1 MLEQKETELSSTG
14 LDCELWRRLRL
25 SLNWELSCSW
35 TGLGHAPRNVSANR
49 GCNARCLSHL
59 ITVFNECPL
68 RPCVALCRAVC
79 GILWHVV
86 YSKLRHL
93 HARLPSPKKSKAVP
107 TWLQF
112 LLFLGSQKILYS
124 HSNCN
129 VPRVPRCLS
138 SLPACLTH
146 ALSSGAGTS
155 RCFAACNMQHV
166 GCNLLVLPLSFFFRF
181 SCSADDADLGRAPT
195 ASSSSR
201 SS

>member
-14 LDCELWRRLRL
+14 LDCELRRRLRL

-49 GCNARCLSHL
+49 GSNARCLSHL

-93 HARLPSPKKSKAVP
+93 HARLPSPKKRKAVP

-129 VPRVPRCLS
+129 VPRVPRC
-138 SLPACLTH
+138 
-146 ALSSGAGTS
+146 
-155 RCFAACNMQHV
+155 RCFAC
-166 GCNLLVLPLSFFFRF
+166 LP
-181 SCSADDADLGRAPT
+181 A
-195 ASSSSR
+195 
-201 SS
+201 